1 MRSVGIIPARLA
13 ATRLPNKPL
22 IDIGGK
28 PMLRRVWERARL
40 AANLSEVLIATPD
53 EEIRR
58 AAKEWGAVVVMTSER
73 HRSGT
78 DRLAEAAEKL
88 DYDIVVNIQGDEP
101 LIAPEAIDAVM
112 TPLAEDRS
120 LQMSSLMCPCPAVDM
135 DNPACVKVVFDC
147 ADRALYFSRSRIPYP
162 RNAGAEVWQH
172 IGLYAYRR
180 PFLVKYVRM
189 DPTPLEMAESLEQLR
204 ALENGVAIKMVRWQ
218 EAPLSVD
225 TVEDLA
231 RMRALVAERE
241 KS

>member
-28 PMLRRVWERARL
+28 PMLQRVWERALL
-40 AANLSEVLIATPD
+40 AKNLEEVLIATPD
-53 EEIRR
+53 EAIRD
-58 AAKEWGAVVVMTSER
+58 AAEGWGARAVMTAPT

-88 DYDIVVNIQGDEP
+88 DCDIVVNIQGDEP

-112 TPLAEDRS
+112 MPLVDDPS
-120 LQMSSLMCPCPAVDM
+120 LQMSSLMCPCPDE
-135 DNPACVKVVFDC
+135 DLENPACVKVVFDQF
-147 ADRALYFSRSRIPYP
+147 DRALYFSRSRIPYP
-162 RNAGAEVWQH
+162 RTKGSAVWQH

-180 PFLVKYVRM
+180 AFLVKYVRM
-189 DPTPLEMAESLEQLR
+189 KPTPLEMAESLEQLR
-204 ALENGVAIKMVRWQ
+204 ALESGVAIKMVRWP

-225 TVEDLA
+225 TEQDLA
-231 RMRALVAERE
+231 RMRAILADRE